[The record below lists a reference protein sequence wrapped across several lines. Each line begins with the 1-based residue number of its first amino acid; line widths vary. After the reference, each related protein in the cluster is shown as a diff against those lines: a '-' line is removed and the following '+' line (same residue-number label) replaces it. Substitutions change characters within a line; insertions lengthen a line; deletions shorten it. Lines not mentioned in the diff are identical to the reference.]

1 MSDIEDV
8 FGGSEDQTEEQSK
21 AQTDASPAE
30 DAESKTSVVTE
41 RTEEVIPGESEKM
54 VTETIDEDGDVV
66 EETTEVTRKTVKRTM
81 KITEVS
87 LEYILDLDLRK
98 NTGKIPTCWATQSTK
113 TCQNNLC
120 TYMRNIISVSLWVCL
135 CVCVRV
141 CVRLSKLFI
150 WPPKSG
156 KSSHTLYDY
165 CATLRST

>member
-120 TYMRNIISVSLWVCL
+120 TYMRNIISVSL
-135 CVCVRV
+135 
-141 CVRLSKLFI
+141 
-150 WPPKSG
+150 
-156 KSSHTLYDY
+156 
-165 CATLRST
+165 

>member
-21 AQTDASPAE
+21 PQTNADAPAE

-87 LEYILDLDLRK
+87 SE
-98 NTGKIPTCWATQSTK
+98 
-113 TCQNNLC
+113 
-120 TYMRNIISVSLWVCL
+120 
-135 CVCVRV
+135 
-141 CVRLSKLFI
+141 
-150 WPPKSG
+150 
-156 KSSHTLYDY
+156 
-165 CATLRST
+165 

>member
-8 FGGSEDQTEEQSK
+8 FGGSEDQTEEQQSK
-21 AQTDASPAE
+21 AQTDATTPAE

-87 LEYILDLDLRK
+87 SQYILELNLREKYWK
-98 NTGKIPTCWATQSTK
+98 NTDYKINK
-113 TCQNNLC
+113 N
-120 TYMRNIISVSLWVCL
+120 M
-135 CVCVRV
+135 
-141 CVRLSKLFI
+141 SK
-150 WPPKSG
+150 
-156 KSSHTLYDY
+156 
-165 CATLRST
+165 